1 MLYLI
6 GNGPSR
12 KSVDLDN
19 WLSTDEWWGFN
30 GIYTEGY
37 QPDLLF
43 AMDIPVQRSVFD
55 DEYYKKGKVAVGN
68 WEPMEIELWDALK
81 LGCDTD
87 KMFEIRKDGD
97 THFIAQ
103 GFQDYMTFIAY
114 NSIHQNNIIMYEFPK
129 LKNLFGGM
137 SALGYAA
144 EKGYRD
150 ICLIGF
156 DALIDSDPSNIYEG
170 SGLFYY
176 LDKYTEESRR
186 HIVNTQQAQFKALLK
201 EYININVFYFKNPL
215 VGLEK
220 IEYNS
225 LSYENSEEWILGQ
238 GLESEYNA

>member
-12 KSVDLDN
+12 RNIDLDN
-19 WLSTDEWWGFN
+19 FHDEWWGFN
-30 GIYTEGY
+30 GVYTEGY
-37 QPDLLF
+37 RPDLLF
-43 AMDIPVQRSVFD
+43 AMDIPVQRSIFD
-55 DEYYKKGKVAVGN
+55 DEYYKKGKIAVGN
-68 WEPMEIELWDALK
+68 WEPMEIELWDAVK
-81 LGCDTD
+81 MGWGNQ

-97 THFIAQ
+97 THFIVQ
-103 GFQDYMTFIAY
+103 GFQDYMTLIAY
-114 NSIHQNNIIMYEFPK
+114 NSIHVNNIIMYDFPK

-144 EKGYRD
+144 EKGYKD
-150 ICLIGF
+150 ICLMGF
-156 DALIDSDPSNIYEG
+156 DALIDSNPSNIYEG

-176 LDKYTEESRR
+176 LDKYTEESRH
-186 HIVNTQQAQFKALLK
+186 HIVNTQRAQFKALLK
-201 EYININVFYFKNPL
+201 EYININVFFFKNPL

-225 LSYENSEEWILGQ
+225 INYENSEEWILGE